1 MAKKD
6 ALLKQID
13 QIESKL
19 RFFRS
24 ALLALISAIVWSAY
38 AIIENK
44 VGIEIS
50 VLAFIGVIVMIV
62 VFVRIKL
69 LEIKENNLIKQ
80 LEKE

>member
-1 MAKKD
+1 VAKKD

-13 QIESKL
+13 QIEGKL
-19 RFFRS
+19 KFFRN

-50 VLAFIGVIVMIV
+50 IFAFIGIIVMIV
-62 VFVRIKL
+62 VFIRVKL
-69 LEIKENNLIKQ
+69 LEIKENELIKQ